1 MNNMVDLSDTFDLRI
16 SRENFLR
23 EDAKFDA
30 SLVELKN
37 AVEADYERRPVV
49 LLSGPS
55 GSGKTT
61 TATKLEKLLD
71 ADGYETHVIS
81 LDNYF
86 RTVTEEERATV
97 DYESPSRVDGEL
109 LSEHVRRLV
118 AHEEIEIP
126 EFDFVNTRRGT
137 KTTSLKRGKNEI
149 IIFEGIHALNP
160 KVVDC
165 DDDTTVRVYASVKSK
180 AVVNGCEI
188 SPERIRLLRRIVR
201 DERCRGR
208 NAEETIAYADSV
220 TRGEVKFVAPYMY
233 RADFELDTFHGYE
246 LSVYKTLLIDELSL
260 LKTKN
265 RVAEEICAFLEK
277 IKGADGNLVPDSSLI
292 REFIG

>member
-1 MNNMVDLSDTFDLRI
+1 MNIVDLSNWSRI
-16 SRENFLR
+16 DETEDCFLK

-30 SLVELKN
+30 LLVELKN
-37 AVEADYERRPVV
+37 AIEADYERRPVV

-61 TATKLEKLLD
+61 TAAKLEKLLD

-86 RTVTEEERATV
+86 KTVADEERATV

-109 LSEHVRRLV
+109 LSEHIRRLV
-118 AHEEIEIP
+118 AHEEISIP
-126 EFDFVNTRRGT
+126 EFDFVNTRRST

-160 KVVDC
+160 TVVDC
-165 DDDTTVRVYASVKSK
+165 DDDTTVKVYASVKDRV
-180 AVVNGCEI
+180 VVNGGEI

-220 TRGEVKFVAPYMY
+220 TRGEVKYVAPYMY

-246 LSVYKTLLIDELSL
+246 LSVYKTLLFDELSR
-260 LKTKN
+260 LKDKN

-277 IKGADGNLVPDSSLI
+277 IKGVDGNLVPDSSLI